1 MSGRPRVDRDPV
13 GRPRTPS
20 HTLGLSSAARDGIG
34 AARAAFCLR
43 PTAVHHARRRA
54 GRGSSVERHRRRRQ
68 PQTLARELTGREPDH
83 VVDVVT
89 LGPSLLGWGDD
100 GVKAAVATV
109 AGSDLVVVASPTY
122 KGSIT
127 GVLKC
132 FLDQVAAG
140 AWRGVT
146 AVPLML
152 GGGPTHSL
160 APEYALVPVLTELGA
175 SVPSRGLYLLDSTW
189 EDPASYQPWLDAW
202 GDTVR
207 AASSTRQAVTR

>member
-1 MSGRPRVDRDPV
+1 MTVTV
-13 GRPRTPS
+13 
-20 HTLGLSSAARDGIG
+20 
-34 AARAAFCLR
+34 
-43 PTAVHHARRRA
+43 VA
-54 GRGSSVERHRRRRQ
+54 GNPKPGSR
-68 PQTLARELTGREPDH
+68 TLAAATLLARLLTDREPDH

-109 AGSDLVVVASPTY
+109 AASDLVVVASPTY

-140 AWRGVT
+140 GWSGVT

-152 GGGPTHSL
+152 GGGPAHTL

-175 SVPSRGLYLLDSTW
+175 SVPTRGLYVLDSAW
-189 EDPASYQPWLDAW
+189 EDPATYQPWLDAW
-202 GDTVR
+202 RPTLRGPGVGPT
-207 AASSTRQAVTR
+207 S